1 MQEPPLSLQGK
12 GGALERGLQAVEVLI
27 SIYLPTPLSF
37 WGGVN
42 SIISIF
48 SLPPSSV
55 LSCLLGRSLAPTL
68 SRGILLPLYLLGF
81 LSPVQKRVKRSKG
94 EMSHVP
100 KPIFLHEK
108 MNISPSV
115 HTWTGVCCHPNV
127 ICQRGDNIF
136 SATSHLLTF
145 LLLPFPP
152 TLGFVLFYT
161 SILC

>member
-68 SRGILLPLYLLGF
+68 SRGILPSSPLPPWIPLLC
-81 LSPVQKRVKRSKG
+81 SEKG
-94 EMSHVP
+94 QGEQGRDEP
-100 KPIFLHEK
+100 CP
-108 MNISPSV
+108 
-115 HTWTGVCCHPNV
+115 
-127 ICQRGDNIF
+127 
-136 SATSHLLTF
+136 
-145 LLLPFPP
+145 
-152 TLGFVLFYT
+152 
-161 SILC
+161 